1 MAGRVALVTGGATGI
16 GAAIACRYAEEGA
29 NVAIVGRRA
38 EPLEAV
44 AASINER
51 AGGRCMAVPGDISV
65 ESDVE
70 AAFACTVDA
79 FGRVDV
85 LVNNAAIAGPVAPI
99 TEISMQGWQEC
110 VEINL
115 TGAFLC
121 SRAAARQMI
130 PNRWGKIVSIGSISG
145 KRPLASRSPYC
156 ATKLAIVGLTRS
168 LALELGPHNINV
180 NVISPGAVDTPRLSE
195 LAEKYNVTLEEVIK
209 SSAEKRCLQRI
220 PTTQS
225 ISDLAV
231 FLATDR
237 SKDITGFDITVD
249 AGGWF
254 T

>member
-1 MAGRVALVTGGATGI
+1 VALVTGGATGI

-29 NVAIVGRRA
+29 SVTIVGRRLQ
-38 EPLEAV
+38 PLEAV
-44 AASINER
+44 AAAINEG
-51 AGGRCMAVPGDISV
+51 AGGRCLAVAADISV
-65 ESDVE
+65 ERDVE
-70 AAFACTVDA
+70 NAFERALSA
-79 FGRVDV
+79 FGNVDV
-85 LVNNAAIAGPVAPI
+85 LVNNAAIAGPVAGI
-99 TEISMQGWQEC
+99 TEISADGWQEC
-110 VEINL
+110 VDINL

-121 SRAAARQMI
+121 SRAAARRMI

-145 KRPLASRSPYC
+145 KRPLANRSPYC
-156 ATKLAIVGLTRS
+156 ATKLAIVGLTRA

-209 SSAEKRCLQRI
+209 SSAEKRSLQRI
-220 PTTQS
+220 PSTRS